1 MTSSTA
7 RDTVAVATL
16 PWIDDLA
23 SGIRRVLRR
32 DLPPL
37 TTARHVADLLGP
49 LLGRPGLLTAEQE
62 AGDPRSYRQHL
73 LHACPDSG
81 FSIVALVWLPGQHTA
96 VHDHVCWCVAGVH
109 QGVETEQTF
118 RPMPGAGTG
127 QAGQAG
133 QTVQPG
139 RLIPDRSVVN
149 PTGALSALAPPGD
162 IHRVGNTGPGKA
174 ISLHIYGADLSRL
187 GSSIR
192 RVYPDPTAA
201 ATTTTTTTTTT
212 PEPHGES

>member
-7 RDTVAVATL
+7 RDTVAVGTL

-23 SGIRRVLRR
+23 SGIRRVLGR
-32 DLPPL
+32 DLSPL

-73 LHACPDSG
+73 LHACPDGG

-109 QGVETEQTF
+109 QGQETEQTF
-118 RPMPGAGTG
+118 RPMPGDRRGPASETG
-127 QAGQAG
+127 HAGQPG
-133 QTVQPG
+133 QPD
-139 RLIPDRSVVN
+139 RLVPDRSVVN

-201 ATTTTTTTTTT
+201 EDTT
-212 PEPHGES
+212 P